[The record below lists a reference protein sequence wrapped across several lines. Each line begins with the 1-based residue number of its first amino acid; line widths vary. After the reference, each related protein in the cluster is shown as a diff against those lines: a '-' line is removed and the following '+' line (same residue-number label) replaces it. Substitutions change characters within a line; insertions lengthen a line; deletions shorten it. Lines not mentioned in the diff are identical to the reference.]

1 MSKLVQNHLR
11 TVSKR
16 TFGGQATIPFSSV
29 GSRITSLEH
38 EYCTHN
44 YHPLPVVLSQG
55 KGVHVWDV
63 DGKKYFDFLSA
74 YSAVNQGH
82 CHPKIVATLQEQAT
96 KLTLCSRAFHS
107 DKLGPFSEFVCD
119 YFDMEMVLAMNTG
132 VEACESAVK
141 IARRWGYEKKGI
153 PTNQARIVFVNEN
166 FWGRTISAVS
176 SSSDPESFEGYG
188 PYTPG
193 FSLIDYND
201 LDAVEEAFREDPNI
215 CAFMCEPIQGEA
227 GVVVPDE
234 GYLRGVRA
242 LCDKYNVLW
251 ICDEVQT
258 GCGRTGKRLCVDWEG
273 VQPDM
278 ITMGKA
284 LSGGVYPVSAVVGK
298 KKCMDVLTPGT
309 HGSTYGGNPLG
320 TSVAITALEVLR
332 DEKLSENADK
342 VGGYLRGELEKF
354 VEEFDFMEL
363 TRGKG
368 LLNAIVIDANHHTSA
383 WDICIEL
390 AKGGLLCKPTH
401 DHIIRLAPPL
411 CITEGQIDECLD
423 IMHTTFKKV
432 Q

>member
-1 MSKLVQNHLR
+1 
-11 TVSKR
+11 
-16 TFGGQATIPFSSV
+16 
-29 GSRITSLEH
+29 
-38 EYCTHN
+38 
-44 YHPLPVVLSQG
+44 
-55 KGVHVWDV
+55 
-63 DGKKYFDFLSA
+63 
-74 YSAVNQGH
+74 
-82 CHPKIVATLQEQAT
+82 
-96 KLTLCSRAFHS
+96 
-107 DKLGPFSEFVCD
+107 
-119 YFDMEMVLAMNTG
+119 MEMVLAMNTG
-132 VEACESAVK
+132 VEACESSIK

-153 PTNQARIVFVNEN
+153 PANQAKVVFVNEN

-201 LDAVEEAFREDPNI
+201 LDAVEEALRDDPNV

-227 GVVVPDE
+227 GVVVPDP
-234 GYLRGVRA
+234 GYLRGVRE

-284 LSGGVYPVSAVVGK
+284 ISGGVYPVSVVVGK

-309 HGSTYGGNPLG
+309 HGSTYGGNPLA

-332 DEKLSENADK
+332 DEKLAENAEK
-342 VGGYLRGELEKF
+342 VGTYLRGELDSF
-354 VEEFDFMEL
+354 VEEFGFMEL

-368 LLNAIVIDANHHTSA
+368 LLNAIVIDDKHHTSA

-390 AKGGLLCKPTH
+390 AKAGLLCKPTH

-411 CITEGQIDECLD
+411 CITEAQIDECLD
-423 IMHTTFKKV
+423 IMHTTFKRCV
-432 Q
+432 